1 MKKTIYMLLVLLSFG
16 MAKAAPFPANTKINC
31 FNQQSLVFTVNV
43 FGKATPRVAPFDDA
57 TITFQQ
63 GKYNWHW
70 LQLVSF
76 VDGGII
82 SQHNYAI
89 YGGGKLTIS
98 ETLKGGIG
106 GCGRRLCDDDF
117 GLKVLSAK
125 LTAINGQQYVYTC
138 TKNN

>member
-1 MKKTIYMLLVLLSFG
+1 MKKTIYMLLVLLKFG
-16 MAKAAPFPANTKINC
+16 VVKAAPFPAKTQIKC
-31 FNQQSLVFTVNV
+31 FNQQAQVFSVNTIQPSAHSV
-43 FGKATPRVAPFDDA
+43 TPYDDA
-57 TITFQQ
+57 TVTFNQ
-63 GKYNWHW
+63 GSSKALWMN
-70 LQLVSF
+70 LVSF

-125 LTAINGQQYVYTC
+125 LTATNGQQYVYTC